1 MGHKLKDGRLA
12 VGYSWDI
19 FCEQGLSPATEGEM
33 EVRAGLMFS
42 SDGGRHWVA
51 GGDISARP
59 AKLTP
64 HAVNG
69 IFSMIRGSSKAERK
83 RVEETK
89 RQRWNIFDCF
99 CSISLDKPPRLFY
112 AELDEWPIRNQP
124 G

>member
-1 MGHKLKDGRLA
+1 FVGLCPLHRETHPSFYVNSRKNLFYCHGCGR
-12 VGYSWDI
+12 
-19 FCEQGLSPATEGEM
+19 
-33 EVRAGLMFS
+33 
-42 SDGGRHWVA
+42 
-51 GGDISARP
+51 GGDLIRFVQLSLHLSFQR
-59 AKLTP
+59 
-64 HAVNG
+64 

>member
-1 MGHKLKDGRLA
+1 VEAMLDRMLEKSYRNPANRRLA
-12 VGYSWDI
+12 RHLLH
-19 FCEQGLSPATEGEM
+19 EQPWI
-33 EVRAGLMFS
+33 R
-42 SDGGRHWVA
+42 
-51 GGDISARP
+51 
-59 AKLTP
+59 
-64 HAVNG
+64 